1 MYVRVNTYLT
11 QVGYCSVP
19 CFFQCLRVFVKAQ
32 RAVLQRHF
40 PSLVPGG
47 LWFLPPRLCHLPDL
61 PRCSLPSDAPPP
73 PLSVWPVALGYL
85 FHVASEMAYW
95 ILPNL
100 PKWTLDTR
108 HFQKGPADS
117 ATEMSLRVGAA
128 SNSFC
133 YLPHG
138 THWVLGQRLWN

>member
-1 MYVRVNTYLT
+1 MYVHVNTYLT

-19 CFFQCLRVFVKAQ
+19 CFSQCLRVFVKAQ
-32 RAVLQRHF
+32 RAVLQWHF
-40 PSLVPGG
+40 PGLVPGG
-47 LWFLPPRLCHLPDL
+47 LWFSSQTLSPSRPSPLLPPL
-61 PRCSLPSDAPPP
+61 RCSSSSL
-73 PLSVWPVALGYL
+73 VCVACVLGVL
-85 FHVASEMAYW
+85 FHVASEMASW

-128 SNSFC
+128 SNSFF

>member
-1 MYVRVNTYLT
+1 MYVHVNTYLT

-32 RAVLQRHF
+32 RAVLQLTF
-40 PSLVPGG
+40 PQPGAGRTVVLASQTLSPSRTFPVLLPLGCSSSLVCVTCVIG
-47 LWFLPPRLCHLPDL
+47 
-61 PRCSLPSDAPPP
+61 
-73 PLSVWPVALGYL
+73 VL

-108 HFQKGPADS
+108 HFQKGTADS
-117 ATEMSLRVGAA
+117 ATEMSLRVDAA
-128 SNSFC
+128 SNSFF